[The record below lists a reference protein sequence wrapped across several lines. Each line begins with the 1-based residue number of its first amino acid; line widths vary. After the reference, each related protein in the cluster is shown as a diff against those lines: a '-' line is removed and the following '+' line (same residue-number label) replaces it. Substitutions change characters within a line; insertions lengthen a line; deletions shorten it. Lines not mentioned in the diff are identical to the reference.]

1 MGNAVISASEL
12 HRTFAHQF
20 IPVRMSKHGELILH
34 GKVIALVDD
43 DKAVCDSMQ
52 ALLEVYDLDVR
63 TYPNG
68 SDFLDDNPNVAC
80 LIVDYHMPGLNGLE
94 LVLELQKRGI
104 DLPTIMIAA
113 VVDPAI
119 DRGAAE
125 LGIRRVLRKPLT
137 APVLL
142 AALRDVLM

>member
-1 MGNAVISASEL
+1 MGNVVVSDLEL
-12 HRTFAHQF
+12 HRTVGHQF
-20 IPVRMSKHGELILH
+20 IPVHMSEHGKLILH

-52 ALLEVYDLDVR
+52 ALLEVYGLDVR
-63 TYPNG
+63 TYPSG
-68 SDFLDDNPNVAC
+68 SDFLDDNPDVAC
-80 LIVDYHMPGLNGLE
+80 LIVDYYMPGLNGLE
-94 LVLELQKRGI
+94 LVSELQKRGI
-104 DLPTIMIAA
+104 DRPAIMIAA

-119 DRGAAE
+119 NRGAAE
-125 LGIRRVLRKPLT
+125 LGIKRVLRKPLA